1 MLLGNSNLQDQDLDE
16 DLDEEKNDEQDEEED
31 DEEEEEG
38 EEEEGEEGEDNKVG
52 DEEEGDE
59 EEGDEEEEDEEEGD
73 EEEGDEEEEDEEN
86 DLEKTDTNKKLPL
99 KEEAGKPEVEDQILC
114 KEQNSFL
121 VSESEQRLTDSP
133 RGNKSE
139 CRICGSI
146 LAQVSSHTDITVRSI
161 SQQAMTFDHNLT
173 Y

>member
-38 EEEEGEEGEDNKVG
+38 EEEEGEEGDDNEVG
-52 DEEEGDE
+52 DEEEG
-59 EEGDEEEEDEEEGD
+59 DEEEGD

-86 DLEKTDTNKKLPL
+86 DHEKTDTNKKLPL

-146 LAQVSSHTDITVRSI
+146 LAQVSSHTDFTVRSI
-161 SQQAMTFDHNLT
+161 SHQAMTLDHNLT

>member
-38 EEEEGEEGEDNKVG
+38 DDNEVG

-59 EEGDEEEEDEEEGD
+59 EEGDEEEEDEE
-73 EEEGDEEEEDEEN
+73 N
-86 DLEKTDTNKKLPL
+86 DHEKTDTNKKLPL

-146 LAQVSSHTDITVRSI
+146 LAQVSSHTDFTVRSI